1 MEEKELEELAFVFQV
16 GSSFCTQQSQLLKMR
31 IC

>member
-16 GSSFCTQQSQLLKMR
+16 GQLVFTQQSQLLKMR

>member
-16 GSSFCTQQSQLLKMR
+16 GQLVWR
-31 IC
+31 IKNGTRNN